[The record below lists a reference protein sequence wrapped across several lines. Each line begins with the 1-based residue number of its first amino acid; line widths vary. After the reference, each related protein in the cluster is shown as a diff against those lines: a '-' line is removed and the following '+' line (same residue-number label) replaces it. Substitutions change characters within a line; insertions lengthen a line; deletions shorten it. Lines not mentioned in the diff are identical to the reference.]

1 MAFFNLRSS
10 TALLATV
17 LLIMLSSPS
26 QAANIPLER
35 RQDQCNPTN
44 NSLNAHDCAV
54 AFYQLNFQG
63 ENKVLRGPGAVVS
76 ASGTCR
82 VVVDCP
88 GGVEVSAGRLLD
100 KDGTNGFD
108 QLQKLCTV
116 SSQMLCLGTARIV
129 SEESYPNL
137 QKLRILNS
145 GKLGTLVLVVVA
157 DRSPGSSPRNRTDFW
172 KLWILDCGE
181 LGTIIFFILVIV
193 VVANIDRSD
202 PLQGIIPTSGNFGS
216 PPEN

>member
-1 MAFFNLRSS
+1 MFMSGGKPV
-10 TALLATV
+10 TG
-17 LLIMLSSPS
+17 
-26 QAANIPLER
+26 PLEPAQWR
-35 RQDQCNPTN
+35 TTN
-44 NSLNAHDCAV
+44 
-54 AFYQLNFQG
+54 
-63 ENKVLRGPGAVVS
+63 S
-76 ASGTCR
+76 A
-82 VVVDCP
+82 
-88 GGVEVSAGRLLD
+88 E
-100 KDGTNGFD
+100 
-108 QLQKLCTV
+108 
-116 SSQMLCLGTARIV
+116 TARIV

-157 DRSPGSSPRNRTDFW
+157 DRSPGSSQKNHTDFW

>member
-63 ENKVLRGPGAVVS
+63 KNKVLRGPGAVVS

-108 QLQKLCTV
+108 QLQKLCTNQGQAGQLFV
-116 SSQMLCLGTARIV
+116 KGYCQI
-129 SEESYPNL
+129 
-137 QKLRILNS
+137 
-145 GKLGTLVLVVVA
+145 
-157 DRSPGSSPRNRTDFW
+157 RTE
-172 KLWILDCGE
+172 K
-181 LGTIIFFILVIV
+181 V
-193 VVANIDRSD
+193 
-202 PLQGIIPTSGNFGS
+202 Q
-216 PPEN
+216 